1 MNFSGLVNIRDYRV
15 RLPPTLFPYKGKQVI
30 QVRHVNEVAAGDTAW
45 LRFTDLG
52 GDFFQPAFDKRNP
65 LNLPG
70 PFYGAETDTCET
82 GPAEA
87 PNNVLMDRQGQEFI
101 FKQPANEEE
110 LRDIIS
116 AALCECFCGYGAD
129 GNDHWT
135 FSLIRDW
142 WKSHHDLLARAG
154 EISGSPES
162 ILLWQ
167 RLLSGEGEEYLRAY
181 AFFVEEGRIPSSTEA
196 LPEVD

>member
-1 MNFSGLVNIRDYRV
+1 MHCNGLVNIRDYRV
-15 RLPPTLFPYKGKQVI
+15 RLPPTLFPYKGKGVI
-30 QVRHVNEVAAGDTAW
+30 QVRHVNEIGAGDTDW
-45 LRFTDLG
+45 LRLTALG
-52 GDFFQPAFDKRNP
+52 DDFFHPAFDKRNP

-82 GPAEA
+82 GAAEA
-87 PNNVLMDRQGQEFI
+87 PNNVLMDRHGQEFV

-135 FSLIRDW
+135 LSLIRDW
-142 WKSHHDLLARAG
+142 WKSRHDLLANVG
-154 EISGSPES
+154 EVSGSPES
-162 ILLWQ
+162 ISLWQ
-167 RLLSGEGEEYLRAY
+167 RLLSGEGRDYLRAY
-181 AFFVEEGRIPSSTEA
+181 AFLMEEGRVPSGTEA
-196 LPEVD
+196 LPEVE